1 MGKEKKRKKIVVDTN
16 AIISA
21 LGWGGHPDEVIQK
34 VAKGELTLYVSSE
47 IINEIIEVMNYP
59 KFNFSLQKKQKL
71 MSIIEHKAIIVNPSE
86 RIQVIKDDPTD
97 NIFLECAI
105 EARANFLISGDKH
118 LLALGKFRF
127 VNIVTPADF
136 LQGER

>member
-1 MGKEKKRKKIVVDTN
+1 M
-16 AIISA
+16 
-21 LGWGGHPDEVIQK
+21 
-34 VAKGELTLYVSSE
+34 AKGELTLYVSSE

-59 KFNFSLQKKQKL
+59 KFNFSLQKKQRL

-97 NIFLECAI
+97 NMFLECAI

-118 LLALGKFRF
+118 LLALGQFRF
-127 VNIVTPADF
+127 VKIVTPADF
-136 LQGER
+136 LQGERR